1 MPSFLGFVC
10 PYIRVFFV
18 VFLKVWKSIGC
29 FLLTPISAANNDPFF
44 LVILLPKLLLP
55 SFLFSELPIFP
66 SYLFFLV
73 TFIRVTFFSELLFSE
88 LLFFY
93 RVFFFPRCLFFSSF
107 SELLRGRLFRVFWDC
122 FPQVRIFFWFGFL
135 QVWKSISSFLLAS
148 ISK

>member
-18 VFLKVWKSIGC
+18 VFLKVWKSIGS

-107 SELLRGRLFRVFWDC
+107 SELLRGRLFRVFLGL
-122 FPQVRIFFWFGFL
+122 FPSGPNFFLIRFSTSMEKHFKFLIGFY
-135 QVWKSISSFLLAS
+135 
-148 ISK
+148 